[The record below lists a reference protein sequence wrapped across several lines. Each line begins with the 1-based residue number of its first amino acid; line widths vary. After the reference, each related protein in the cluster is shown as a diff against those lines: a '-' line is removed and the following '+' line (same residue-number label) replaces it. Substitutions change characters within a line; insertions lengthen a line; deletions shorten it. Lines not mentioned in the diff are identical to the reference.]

1 MKLKDYLEKALA
13 EGWATGHF
21 NVSESDQFRAITE
34 AAKELNTIAIVGTSE
49 GEAKHLGYFEAVA
62 LRDAFRKE
70 LGIPVF
76 LNSDHHKSVEAAEKA
91 VDAGYDSIHIDL
103 SAEPYK
109 KNISWTKEVVEYA
122 KKKNPEISVEGEL
135 GYLRGESKIQK
146 EKIISRPEDLTNPDT
161 AKDFV
166 SRTGVDRL
174 AVAVGNIH
182 GLSMDEPALDIER
195 IKKDSQEYLD
205 KIKPLKGQIS
215 SIDEDINQETQ
226 NRDDCKEQIV
236 SIKNK
241 LTQISQYEEKI
252 KKLSEQFDVQAKEKK
267 IYNILANAFKTIPI
281 LILEH
286 AKPIVEQEANRIL
299 TKISDTGMRISLPL
313 FKALK
318 SSDKVVETLDIRVQD
333 QVGERPYQM
342 FSSGERVRLD
352 LALRIG
358 LSRLLMRGQWKFTTQ
373 SIMQLMWQN

>member
-146 EKIISRPEDLTNPDT
+146 EKIIIRPEDLTNPDT

-195 IKKDSQEYLD
+195 IKKIREAVPKNVALVLHGGSGIPD
-205 KIKPLKGQIS
+205 GQIRAA
-215 SIDEDINQETQ
+215 IEVGIANIHINT
-226 NRDDCKEQIV
+226 
-236 SIKNK
+236 
-241 LTQISQYEEKI
+241 
-252 KKLSEQFDVQAKEKK
+252 
-267 IYNILANAFKTIPI
+267 
-281 LILEH
+281 
-286 AKPIVEQEANRIL
+286 
-299 TKISDTGMRISLPL
+299 
-313 FKALK
+313 
-318 SSDKVVETLDIRVQD
+318 DIRVAYA
-333 QVGERPYQM
+333 E
-342 FSSGERVRLD
+342 
-352 LALRIG
+352 ALREEF
-358 LSRLLMRGQWKFTTQ
+358 SKNPDETAPYKFDA
-373 SIMQLMWQN
+373 SAREAVKKIVKAKLELFGAKNKI